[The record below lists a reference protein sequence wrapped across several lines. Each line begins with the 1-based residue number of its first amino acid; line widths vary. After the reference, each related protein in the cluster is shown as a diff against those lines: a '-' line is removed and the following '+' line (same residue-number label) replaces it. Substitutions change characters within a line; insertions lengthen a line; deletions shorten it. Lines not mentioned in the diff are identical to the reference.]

1 MFPLQELPG
10 LDKLSPACSG
20 TSTPRSNVLV
30 SHGPMS
36 PESIKLVHRH
46 RYPGFF
52 SPEISRISAHR
63 CITIQGTKKQL
74 TVLQEEQDDFW
85 QKCLLSSFGANY

>member
-20 TSTPRSNVLV
+20 ASTPRSNVLV

-46 RYPGFF
+46 RYPIVF
-52 SPEISRISAHR
+52 STDVSRISAHS
-63 CITIQGTKKQL
+63 CIEVQGPRKWL
-74 TVLQEEQDDFW
+74 TVLQEEQEEFW
-85 QKCLLSSFGANY
+85 QKCLLSSVSA